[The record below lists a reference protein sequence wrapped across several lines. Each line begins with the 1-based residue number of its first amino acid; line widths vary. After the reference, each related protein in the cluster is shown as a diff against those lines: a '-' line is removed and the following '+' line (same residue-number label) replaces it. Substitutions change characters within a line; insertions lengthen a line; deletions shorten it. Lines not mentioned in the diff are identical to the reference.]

1 MKEDGLYDDDD
12 EYMDD
17 PSLVKEDEGSEFE
30 GSLEDRKRKPKGK
43 ANRKPKDSSS
53 NKNWDLAF
61 DDDGNDQEEKRQKKA
76 ANKEARAN
84 KKPRT

>member
-43 ANRKPKDSSS
+43 VNRKPKDSS
-53 NKNWDLAF
+53 KNWDLAF

>member
-30 GSLEDRKRKPKGK
+30 GSMEDRKRKPKGK
-43 ANRKPKDSSS
+43 AARKPKDSS
-53 NKNWDLAF
+53 KNWEQAF